1 MLKITLLVAVFLVA
15 LGVPAFAQTQGDD
28 DDYTPPAEVGGT
40 VVTRGQG
47 DPGTGQLP
55 RTGSNNTPSLV
66 LIGLGAIAVGGVIV
80 VASRRRSQVLT
91 RA

>member
-15 LGVPAFAQTQGDD
+15 LGVPAFAQTTNP
-28 DDYTPPAEVGGT
+28 DDYSPPAEVGGT